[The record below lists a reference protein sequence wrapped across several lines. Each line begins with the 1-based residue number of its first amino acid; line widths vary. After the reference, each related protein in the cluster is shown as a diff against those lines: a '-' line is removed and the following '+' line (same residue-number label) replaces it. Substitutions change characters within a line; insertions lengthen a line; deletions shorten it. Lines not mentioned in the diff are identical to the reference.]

1 MYIYVD
7 WSLVGFLI
15 GNVLML
21 ELLTFNMYLSMWHT
35 QIIRIQSM
43 IYVLNHT
50 SGLQMNI
57 NISKNTCMFLVI

>member
-1 MYIYVD
+1 
-7 WSLVGFLI
+7 
-15 GNVLML
+15 ML

-43 IYVLNHT
+43 IYVLNHN

>member
-1 MYIYVD
+1 
-7 WSLVGFLI
+7 
-15 GNVLML
+15 ML

-35 QIIRIQSM
+35 QIIRIQPM
-43 IYVLNHT
+43 IYVLNHN